1 MTHQAKLTSS
11 EIGTLWMTYQQKTM
25 FLRIMEFFLEHAE
38 REEEKQLL
46 QYVYDVISPFPDR
59 IAQFFT
65 DEDGKAPIGFTSEDV
80 SVGTPKLYDN
90 GYDIMFIRVMKQ
102 ISMGMHTLHLSM
114 SYREDVCSLYRELTS
129 ITQEIYSKCTAYLID
144 NGQIAR
150 APYVP
155 MPKANYFVDDK
166 KYLKGQSL
174 LGDKRMLNTVEL
186 AHIYQGVESNTVGF
200 IMIKSFH
207 QVAKTDDIK
216 KYFAEGMDLARD
228 IIVKFTKEIEDS
240 QLPAPTAS
248 GGNITNSVI
257 SPFSEKLM
265 MYCTS
270 LFSSFSL
277 GKNAIGTAFSFRN
290 DLPVEVT
297 LIAKDIF
304 DYAHSGAR
312 IMIKHG
318 WLEEPPRIKDLH

>member
-25 FLRIMEFFLEHAE
+25 FLRIMEYFLEKSDQQD
-38 REEEKQLL
+38 EKELL
-46 QYVYDVISPFPDR
+46 QFVYEVISPYPDK

-65 DEDGKAPIGFTSEDV
+65 QEGGKEPVGFTADDV
-80 SVGTPKLYDN
+80 SVGSPPLYDN
-90 GYDIMFIRVMKQ
+90 GYHIMFVRVMKQ

-114 SYREDVCSLYRELTS
+114 SYRQDVCDLYQELTN
-129 ITQEIYSKCTAYLID
+129 ITQEIYSRCTDYLLQKGI
-144 NGQIAR
+144 IAR
-150 APYVP
+150 PPYVP
-155 MPKANYFVDDK
+155 MPKGNYFVDDK
-166 KYLKGQSL
+166 EYLKGNSI
-174 LGDKRMLNTVEL
+174 LGEKRVLNTVEL
-186 AHIYQGVESNTVGF
+186 AHIYQGVESNTVGYV
-200 IMIKSFH
+200 MINSFH
-207 QVAKTDDIK
+207 QVSQTQDVR
-216 KYFAEGMDLARD
+216 KYFGEGMDLAKKM
-228 IIVKFTKEIEDS
+228 IVKFTKEIEDS
-240 QLPAPTAS
+240 QLPTPTAS
-248 GGNITNSVI
+248 GGNVTNSVI

-290 DLPVEVT
+290 DLPLEVS

-304 DYAHSGAR
+304 DYAHVGAKL
-312 IMIKHG
+312 MIKHG